1 MKKISY
7 ILCGLLLASCSDFLE
22 EYSQDKSQVTG
33 YEDLD
38 ELLIGDGYLTPGY
51 FIDQGTYNYP
61 TPTETNF
68 WFINFMTD
76 ELQENVDEYDPDWFG
91 VRSTMFGYHTWQQ
104 LVGRDL
110 HGRNAHDD
118 SEMWTLAYE
127 RVNTCNMI
135 LAAID
140 QQPAADEEAMR
151 ERNRVKGEAAFLR
164 GVYYY
169 FLVNL
174 YGKPYAPS
182 TAETTPG
189 VPLKLTEYV
198 EDVEFARASVAAV
211 YRQIVN
217 DLDMAETCLQ
227 AYPDNKS
234 PYRAGLRAVYI
245 FRSRVALYMQDWET
259 AKAYAQK
266 AIDLNATLLDLA
278 TVSPDAFPFSRECP
292 ELVFSMGGNM
302 TTAAILLGDYYTTY
316 KLSDELCAL
325 YSQDDLRRGCYFTYD
340 DSEDN
345 LPTLR
350 KVDNTFAGMLGR
362 PAEMSDC
369 FVLRN
374 SEAYLNLA
382 EAAACLNDEGTAKTT
397 LTRFL
402 ANRMATV
409 DFSATGDDLI
419 SFIRDERARE
429 FCLEGQR
436 WFDLRRYTVCE
447 RLPWSKT
454 IEHVFSL
461 YGGKWGEWT
470 STYHYRLEPNDAA
483 YTLDIPEEVRQQQ
496 PSIGSNPRPARP
508 VITSEDITDED
519 YEDDWY

>member
-1 MKKISY
+1 
-7 ILCGLLLASCSDFLE
+7 
-22 EYSQDKSQVTG
+22 
-33 YEDLD
+33 
-38 ELLIGDGYLTPGY
+38 
-51 FIDQGTYNYP
+51 
-61 TPTETNF
+61 
-68 WFINFMTD
+68 
-76 ELQENVDEYDPDWFG
+76 
-91 VRSTMFGYHTWQQ
+91 
-104 LVGRDL
+104 
-110 HGRNAHDD
+110 
-118 SEMWTLAYE
+118 
-127 RVNTCNMI
+127 
-135 LAAID
+135 
-140 QQPAADEEAMR
+140 
-151 ERNRVKGEAAFLR
+151 
-164 GVYYY
+164 
-169 FLVNL
+169 
-174 YGKPYAPS
+174 
-182 TAETTPG
+182 
-189 VPLKLTEYV
+189 
-198 EDVEFARASVAAV
+198 
-211 YRQIVN
+211 
-217 DLDMAETCLQ
+217 MAETCLQ